1 MSLRTALD
9 VATQLKASLAKE
21 VQRSKEVR
29 AVLRSMDS
37 RALLA
42 QASLREAFNHHSR
55 WLSSEL
61 ARALGAF
68 ATEQGLTDLT
78 LEQLRTRAPLEG
90 AMLGDLFAE
99 IRALTASLVELDAF
113 NHQLSQRALTFVQAY
128 VNTFTPRAAAYTRRG
143 LPAPQEAAT
152 HSEHA

>member
-9 VATQLKASLAKE
+9 VAQQLKTALARE

-61 ARALGAF
+61 ARALGLYASG
-68 ATEQGLTDLT
+68 EGLTDIT
-78 LEQLRTRAPLEG
+78 LAELRERAPLDG
-90 AMLGDLFAE
+90 ALLSDVFAE
-99 IRALTASLVELDAF
+99 IRALTASLAELDAF

-128 VNTFTPRAAAYTRRG
+128 VDTFAPRPTAYTRRG
-143 LPAPQEAAT
+143 LPSPQEAAT